1 MAAKSNAGLAGR
13 SEATIEDVQKFVHPV
28 LRHRMGLNFAAVSEG
43 QSTDD
48 IVDMLLEAVP
58 VVASAAVAVEA

>member
-1 MAAKSNAGLAGR
+1 
-13 SEATIEDVQKFVHPV
+13 
-28 LRHRMGLNFAAVSEG
+28 LNFAAVSEG

-58 VVASAAVAVEA
+58 VVASAPAAMAAAV